1 MKPMLDDLELL
12 QVQEISTYD
21 RRALVEYKPPG
32 MAGSILQN
40 LGRRPAR
47 MTLWGVATGPDA
59 LAFAQ
64 KLDGK
69 FRAGKP
75 APFTSD
81 IVKDSNIDQVLI
93 EGVQFEELAGRPQRF
108 AYVLKLLEYIKP
120 AEPAD
125 ASSLDTSILDD
136 AKNLMDGIVDGLGI
150 GLNFATGLER
160 FVPTMSDLL
169 TRLTKF
175 GDTINNPKP

>member
-1 MKPMLDDLELL
+1 MKPMLDDLELP
-12 QVQEISTYD
+12 QVQEISTFD
-21 RRALVEYKPPG
+21 HRALVEHKPPG

-40 LGRRPAR
+40 LGRRPTR
-47 MTLWGVATGPDA
+47 MILWGVATGPDA
-59 LAFAQ
+59 LAFTQ

-81 IVKDSNIDQVLI
+81 IVKDSNLDQVFI
-93 EGVQFEELAGRPQRF
+93 EGLQLEELAGRPQRF
-108 AYVLKLLEYIKP
+108 AYVLKLQEYIKP
-120 AEPAD
+120 VEPKD
-125 ASSLDTSILDD
+125 ASLLDTSILDD
-136 AKNLMDGIVDGLGI
+136 AKNLMDGIVNGLSI

-175 GDTINNPKP
+175 GDLLG

>member
-1 MKPMLDDLELL
+1 MLDDLELP

-21 RRALVEYKPPG
+21 HAALVEEKPPG
-32 MAGSILQN
+32 MAGSLLQN
-40 LGRRPAR
+40 LGRRPTR
-47 MTLWGVATGPDA
+47 MILWGVATGSDA
-59 LAFAQ
+59 LAFTQ

-81 IVKDSNIDQVLI
+81 IVKDSNIDQVFI
-93 EGVQFEELAGRPQRF
+93 EGLQFEELAGRPQRF

-120 AEPAD
+120 VEPAD
-125 ASSLDTSILDD
+125 ASLLDTNILGD
-136 AKNLMDGIVDGLGI
+136 AKNLMDGIVNGLSI
-150 GLNFATGLER
+150 GLNFATGLEK
-160 FVPTMSDLL
+160 FVPEMSDLL

-175 GDTINNPKP
+175 GDALK